1 MGCRSEKVSFCLNRT
16 LPIERTGALQ
26 WGGVVAGGG
35 VSRGMTNL
43 GGGGNSWGGD
53 ADGGGTTLVGSINAV
68 PRGGV
73 GIGGGC
79 YSSNLSNIRGMAILG
94 IGGIEWGSQLL
105 KSFCS
110 LVIDV
115 SFSW

>member
-1 MGCRSEKVSFCLNRT
+1 MNRT
-16 LPIERTGALQ
+16 SRIERTGVLR
-26 WGGVVAGGG
+26 WVSVVEDGGIARVV
-35 VSRGMTNL
+35 TTL
-43 GGGGNSWGGD
+43 GGGGTGAGGD

-73 GIGGGC
+73 GIGGVC